1 MVFSGMME
9 SAVSQQ
15 KNCRSSGLELG
26 QHRTASFT
34 RKPQPVLSWNQEGPH
49 EKAKVSRST
58 VLLPG
63 TRGICKSSYLLAAT
77 MDPIQPALSFSESR
91 VAVDTVSRR
100 VFPKTWPS
108 SAQTKPLRLCMV
120 AGGSLQRLVSKV
132 SKASLRQWLV
142 SSPLLS

>member
-1 MVFSGMME
+1 MKRPKYQEAQSFF
-9 SAVSQQ
+9 
-15 KNCRSSGLELG
+15 LE
-26 QHRTASFT
+26 
-34 RKPQPVLSWNQEGPH
+34 QEGYVNLHTSLQP
-49 EKAKVSRST
+49 
-58 VLLPG
+58 LW
-63 TRGICKSSYLLAAT
+63 
-77 MDPIQPALSFSESR
+77 IQPALSFSESR

>member
-1 MVFSGMME
+1 ME

-15 KNCRSSGLELG
+15 RNCRSSGLELG
-26 QHRTASFT
+26 QHRTASLT

-49 EKAKVSRST
+49 EKAKASRST
-58 VLLPG
+58 VLPG

-77 MDPIQPALSFSESR
+77 LDPVQPALSFSESQ
-91 VAVDTVSRR
+91 VAVDTVSKR

-108 SAQTKPLRLCMV
+108 STQTKPLRLCMIS
-120 AGGSLQRLVSKV
+120 GGSLQRLVSKV